1 MYLRMITNELQRGGG
16 IIENRHGGVG
26 LSALC
31 TFPREKSSV
40 FSCSA
45 GVLGCRKA
53 AQLACV
59 SPAGVSMQK
68 GCTGLSAQKGCTG
81 AKCGKVICVERLHR
95 KEVGE

>member
-1 MYLRMITNELQRGGG
+1 MINNELRGGG
-16 IIENRHGGVG
+16 IVENRHGGVG

-31 TFPREKSSV
+31 TFPREKSSG

-45 GVLGCRKA
+45 GALECRKA
-53 AQLACV
+53 APLAYF

-68 GCTGLSAQKGCTG
+68 GCTGLPVQKDRTG
-81 AKCGKVICVERLHR
+81 AKCGKVICAERLHR